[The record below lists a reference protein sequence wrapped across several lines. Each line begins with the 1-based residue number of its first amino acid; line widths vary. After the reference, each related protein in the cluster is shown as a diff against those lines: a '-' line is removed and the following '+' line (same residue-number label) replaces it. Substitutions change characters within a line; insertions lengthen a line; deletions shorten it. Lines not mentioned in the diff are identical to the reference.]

1 MMDIVCFFNHYNCS
15 AYLIFKCKPDRISPI
30 LNGWMSNLNHN
41 LPHHVAIV
49 MDGNG
54 RWAENRGL
62 PRIEGHKVGVEVVKK
77 IVQCCLQK
85 NIPCLSLFAF
95 SSENWRRPPEE
106 VSFLMGL
113 FLQSL
118 EQESHELHAQQIR
131 LVFTGDRDSLSREL
145 IVKMQQVESMTESN
159 RKLTLNIVLNYSGQ
173 WDILQASKAMI
184 KDVGRGLLKI
194 DEINE
199 RTLNNRLATKNLP
212 DPDLFIRT
220 SGEKRVSNFFLWQLA
235 YTELFFTDVLW
246 PDFSADVFEEALI
259 NFSSRERRFG
269 QTSEQVQGA

>member
-1 MMDIVCFFNHYNCS
+1 
-15 AYLIFKCKPDRISPI
+15 
-30 LNGWMSNLNHN
+30 
-41 LPHHVAIV
+41 

-95 SSENWRRPPEE
+95 SSENWRRPAEE

-118 EQESHELHAQQIR
+118 EKESHELHAQQIR
-131 LVFTGDRDSLSREL
+131 LVFTGDRESLSPDL
-145 IVKMQQVESMTESN
+145 NLKMQQVENLTEDN

-173 WDILQASKAMI
+173 WDILQASKKLI
-184 KDVGRGLLKI
+184 EEVGQGCLNIDDV
-194 DEINE
+194 NE
-199 RTLNNRLATKNLP
+199 AALNNRLATKDLP

-246 PDFSADVFEEALI
+246 PDFSAEVFNEALI
-259 NFSSRERRFG
+259 NYSSRERRFG
-269 QTSEQVQGA
+269 QTSGQLQGA